1 MSILSI
7 CQWLQQTS
15 TGTAIRESVWVFPI
29 IESTHL
35 MSLAASVGT
44 IAFVDL
50 RLVGAVMRRQPVTDV
65 IEQLQPWAL
74 GGFAMMF
81 LSGGLL
87 FWSEPLKCYH
97 SGFFQTKL
105 ILLALLGLNALLFH
119 TNVYRRV
126 AAWDTAV
133 EVPLAARLA
142 GYVSLTLWMTV
153 VVLGRGIAYFSH

>member
-1 MSILSI
+1 MSLLSV
-7 CQWLQQTS
+7 CEWLQQTS
-15 TGTAIRESVWVFPI
+15 ISTGIRESVWVFPI

-50 RLVGAVMRRQPVTDV
+50 RLIGAAMRRQPVTDI

-74 GGFAMMF
+74 GGFALMF

-87 FWSEPLKCYH
+87 FLSEPLKCYH
-97 SGFFQTKL
+97 SAFFQTKL
-105 ILLALLGLNALLFH
+105 VLLALLGINALMFH
-119 TNVYRRV
+119 ARVYRRV
-126 AAWDTAV
+126 AAWNKSAD
-133 EVPLAARLA
+133 VPLSARLA

-153 VVLGRGIAYFSH
+153 IVLGRGIAYFGH